1 MDESQLVP
9 LGAGAIPPHLL
20 IHKVIH
26 VQHTVLHLQQRQ
38 TSVQCTKM
46 STVAAQLA
54 YSRSFW
60 PVLDV
65 LSKKYRNRS
74 ACDICA
80 STSLR
85 VLTGRGGNIISF

>member
-38 TSVQCTKM
+38 MSVQCTKM

-54 YSRSFW
+54 YS
-60 PVLDV
+60 
-65 LSKKYRNRS
+65 
-74 ACDICA
+74 
-80 STSLR
+80 
-85 VLTGRGGNIISF
+85 